1 MKTPEKI
8 MIYIILLALTVI
20 FFYIERL
27 THIEFL
33 LHVAAIPL
41 DALIIVFIVERFLHH
56 REMQGK
62 RRQLMYIKSYLFRSD
77 MRNLFML
84 NFRALESPPIT
95 LSQIKNASLRE
106 LKKMREAANKV
117 GYKSADLMEP
127 LINEYVK
134 TQMVWQNFLDLAIN
148 YDLEDIF
155 ENMVYLLH
163 FIQDMKLIK
172 NENPDKR
179 IIDEVAKRK
188 DLMQK
193 VDKVLGNGIRSFL
206 DYAIELKMKNIE
218 MFDQIMND
226 YELAIQTI
234 DQK

>member
-1 MKTPEKI
+1 MKTPERI
-8 MIYIILLALTVI
+8 MIYVALLALTVI
-20 FFYIERL
+20 FFSLERL

-33 LHVAAIPL
+33 LHIAAIPL

-77 MRNLFML
+77 MRNLFIL

-95 LSQIKNASLRE
+95 IPQIKNATLSD

-117 GYKSADLMEP
+117 EYKSADLMEP
-127 LINEYVK
+127 LINEYVN
-134 TQMVWQNFLDLAIN
+134 TQRVWQNFLDLAIT

-163 FIQDMKLIK
+163 FIQDMRLIK
-172 NENPDKR
+172 NENPDKLY
-179 IIDEVAKRK
+179 IDVAMKRT

-193 VDKVLGNGIRSFL
+193 IDRVLGNGIRSFL
-206 DYAIELKMKNIE
+206 DYAIELKIKNIE
-218 MFDQIMND
+218 MFIQIMND
-226 YELAIQTI
+226 YELAMHMI
-234 DQK
+234 K